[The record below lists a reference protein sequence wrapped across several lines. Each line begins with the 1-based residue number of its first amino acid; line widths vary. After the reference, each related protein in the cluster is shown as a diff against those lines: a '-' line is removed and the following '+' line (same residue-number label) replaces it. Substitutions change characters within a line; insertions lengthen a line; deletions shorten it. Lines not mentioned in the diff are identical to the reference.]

1 MNGNHWGGQAEFLR
15 VPFADFTSFI
25 VPESTIPDEKVLFLS
40 DILPTAFWSVQNAGV
55 KKDDTVI
62 VLGSGPVGL
71 FAQKFA
77 VMAGAKR
84 VIAVDPVAH
93 RLEKASSY
101 NQVETFQLDDLAT
114 SADELYELTK
124 GGADVII
131 DCVGMD
137 GLEPVKEKAKNLVS
151 LQSGTISPIQM
162 AAKAVK
168 KFGTVQITGV
178 YMTPASSYPLQ
189 EFFMRNIDVKH
200 GQAPVIHLMPKIY
213 DMIAD
218 GLFDPSQIITHTM
231 PLADAAKAYEIFDKK
246 EDENIKVVLK
256 P

>member
-1 MNGNHWGGQAEFLR
+1 M
-15 VPFADFTSFI
+15 
-25 VPESTIPDEKVLFLS
+25 
-40 DILPTAFWSVQNAGV
+40 
-55 KKDDTVI
+55 I

-137 GLEPVKEKAKNLVS
+137 GLEPVKEKAK
-151 LQSGTISPIQM
+151 T
-162 AAKAVK
+162 
-168 KFGTVQITGV
+168 
-178 YMTPASSYPLQ
+178 
-189 EFFMRNIDVKH
+189 
-200 GQAPVIHLMPKIY
+200 
-213 DMIAD
+213 
-218 GLFDPSQIITHTM
+218 
-231 PLADAAKAYEIFDKK
+231 
-246 EDENIKVVLK
+246 
-256 P
+256 

>member
-1 MNGNHWGGQAEFLR
+1 M
-15 VPFADFTSFI
+15 
-25 VPESTIPDEKVLFLS
+25 LFLS
-40 DILPTAFWSVQNAGV
+40 DILPTAYWSVQNAGV
-55 KKDDTVI
+55 KQGDTVI
-62 VLGSGPVGL
+62 ILGSGPVGL

-93 RLEKASSY
+93 RLEKAQSY

-114 SADELYELTK
+114 SADDLYELTK

-168 KFGTVQITGV
+168 NLVPCKLLVSI
-178 YMTPASSYPLQ
+178 
-189 EFFMRNIDVKH
+189 
-200 GQAPVIHLMPKIY
+200 
-213 DMIAD
+213 
-218 GLFDPSQIITHTM
+218 
-231 PLADAAKAYEIFDKK
+231 
-246 EDENIKVVLK
+246 
-256 P
+256 